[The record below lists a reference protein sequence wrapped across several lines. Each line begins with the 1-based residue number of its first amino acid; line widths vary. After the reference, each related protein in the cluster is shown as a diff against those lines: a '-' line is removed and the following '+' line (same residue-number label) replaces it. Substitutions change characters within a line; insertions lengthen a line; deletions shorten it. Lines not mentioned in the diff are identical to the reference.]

1 MSVSWKKSCDK
12 PRWRIKK
19 QRYHFAHKGSYDQSY
34 GFSSIIFMWEL
45 GHKECWVQKLDAFEL
60 WCWRR
65 LWRVPWNTRS
75 NQSILKE
82 INSEYSQEGLMLKL
96 QYFGYLMGRTDWLG
110 RTLMFG
116 KTEGK
121 RMGQQRMRWL
131 DDITDSMD
139 MSLFNIPDIVKD
151 KEAWCAAVWDHK
163 ELDLATEQQQKL
175 DTKVMMTKNFYN
187 QWKAPI
193 YRFVKLNQSPTAKK

>member
-12 PRWRIKK
+12 PRRRIKK

-139 MSLFNIPDIVKD
+139 MSLFN
-151 KEAWCAAVWDHK
+151 
-163 ELDLATEQQQKL
+163 
-175 DTKVMMTKNFYN
+175 MNNM
-187 QWKAPI
+187 
-193 YRFVKLNQSPTAKK
+193 FVQHPGHSEGQGGLVCCSLGSQRIGLSNWTTAKAWYQSDDDQEFLQPMKSTNL

>member
-12 PRWRIKK
+12 PRQRIKK

-121 RMGQQRMRWL
+121 TMGQQRKRCL
-131 DDITDSMD
+131 DGITNSMD
-139 MSLFNIPDIVKD
+139 MSLG
-151 KEAWCAAVWDHK
+151 
-163 ELDLATEQQQKL
+163 ELQELVMDCGLGVLLFIWLQGFRHDWATE
-175 DTKVMMTKNFYN
+175 
-187 QWKAPI
+187 
-193 YRFVKLNQSPTAKK
+193 LNWIEYVPPLRTRPHFPLSQSLPSGSFHKPLILLH